1 MSSLFG
7 GTFLLCPKVVMFIVR
22 FSEACEKLKFKGW
35 ICEECQQGQRPVQ
48 PEGWI
53 RMGILDYG
61 DQWWEYTAR
70 TLCAKML
77 WEWPDNSGTGWTLE
91 LYRGLSFWRPIDAN
105 WDGFCFQC
113 SVQPFFFAG
122 LGSMVVLCQISHVK
136 QTVDCWFPMIS
147 PLIVWGFFMVY
158 DPYKKKTP
166 FLLWKHSL
174 FWVGQIHI
182 FPVKQIISATCWYW
196 LYYIYIICLLRL
208 YAQITPNP

>member
-1 MSSLFG
+1 MNYHVCYCYYYYYHYHYVFVHTICKRMCNMYRFGLLKKQRSFCMSSLFG

-113 SVQPFFFAG
+113 SVQPFF
-122 LGSMVVLCQISHVK
+122 LQV
-136 QTVDCWFPMIS
+136 
-147 PLIVWGFFMVY
+147 
-158 DPYKKKTP
+158 
-166 FLLWKHSL
+166 
-174 FWVGQIHI
+174 
-182 FPVKQIISATCWYW
+182 
-196 LYYIYIICLLRL
+196 
-208 YAQITPNP
+208 